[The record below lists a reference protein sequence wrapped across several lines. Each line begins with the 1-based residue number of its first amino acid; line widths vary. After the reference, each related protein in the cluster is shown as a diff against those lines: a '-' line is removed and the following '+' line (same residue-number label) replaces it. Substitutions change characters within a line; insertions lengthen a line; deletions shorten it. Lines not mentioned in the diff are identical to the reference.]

1 MGCGACGR
9 FVCRVRGKGGRRIR
23 ADGLR
28 SGGGGWEMRGSGA
41 LREKEPALPAH
52 FEVVGLWD

>member
-9 FVCRVRGKGGRRIR
+9 AVCRVRGKGGKKDKRGWIEV
-23 ADGLR
+23 
-28 SGGGGWEMRGSGA
+28 GGVWEMRGSGA